1 MRNGKPGPG
10 KPGSNHWL
18 ASCGIFIATGANPAT
33 TTYRSQMQK
42 LITAADLHTL
52 TGALQIAL
60 THARQAEGP
69 IERRECLDLAT
80 QINAELSRRFN
91 K

>member
-1 MRNGKPGPG
+1 
-10 KPGSNHWL
+10 
-18 ASCGIFIATGANPAT
+18 
-33 TTYRSQMQK
+33 MQK
-42 LITAADLHTL
+42 LIAAADLHTL